1 MKVNG
6 LLVLILSC
14 VFGIA
19 YFTGKFWAYDG
30 CCDSELS
37 DYIKAI
43 YVLIDVF
50 KDITFFFFVLRF
62 LLYGV

>member
-1 MKVNG
+1 MEVNS
-6 LLVLILSC
+6 LLVIILSC
-14 VFGIA
+14 VLGIA
-19 YFTGKFWAYDG
+19 YFVGKVWAYDG
-30 CCDSELS
+30 CYNSELS
-37 DYIKAI
+37 DTVKAI

>member
-1 MKVNG
+1 MEVNG

-14 VFGIA
+14 VFGLL
-19 YFTGKFWAYDG
+19 YLVGKVWAYNG
-30 CCDSELS
+30 CYDSELS
-37 DYIKAI
+37 DTVKAI

-50 KDITFFFFVLRF
+50 KDITFLFFVLRF